1 MRHIKHSLPKRKRRT
16 ISSFVF
22 IIFEVLFEG
31 KCWKKTNI
39 PKITHPAAGNQSIVT
54 QNSNKTGFA
63 EHTMKEKQFSTSFTQ
78 FYKTLYTFLCKWIWV
93 KYMYTHAHFKNR
105 ECAIVHTTPYQSIL
119 TSKLCKLHHIVLG
132 EVSFLCQSLLTML
145 LANSSTLKMLHLDF
159 RWLHHDLFCSEVDM
173 NVSKEGSR
181 DMNTYREESAFGK
194 GTRTVDGKRVW
205 RHLQQIMETYFSYQR
220 IAKPHQRPLFMWNHG
235 DHCASCGLILL
246 LGSFWWFFL

>member
-1 MRHIKHSLPKRKRRT
+1 MRHVKRSLPKRKRRT

-78 FYKTLYTFLCKWIWV
+78 FYKTLYTFFCKWIWV

-132 EVSFLCQSLLTML
+132 EVSFYVRVCWPCFWQILLHSKCSTWISDSYTM
-145 LANSSTLKMLHLDF
+145 
-159 RWLHHDLFCSEVDM
+159 
-173 NVSKEGSR
+173 
-181 DMNTYREESAFGK
+181 
-194 GTRTVDGKRVW
+194 
-205 RHLQQIMETYFSYQR
+205 TYFVLR
-220 IAKPHQRPLFMWNHG
+220 
-235 DHCASCGLILL
+235 
-246 LGSFWWFFL
+246 